1 LDSPIL
7 QFIFICGVLYGLITL
22 FVAIKQ
28 KPNKSKN
35 QIGLSIAL
43 VVVCGTAF
51 LTAITSLYR
60 KRAPFLNKIL
70 HLFSIRAIFFSK
82 EVSKKWY

>member
-1 LDSPIL
+1 MDSPIL

-28 KPNKSKN
+28 MPNKSKN

-51 LTAITSLYR
+51 FTTI
-60 KRAPFLNKIL
+60 N
-70 HLFSIRAIFFSK
+70 
-82 EVSKKWY
+82 